1 MFDYFVLIILQ
12 ALESEIVSHVPMM
25 SAVADTAQHMINNK
39 HYASNDVSSRLDQL
53 QAQLQVLKDHAA
65 QRRAK
70 LLDAVESQ
78 MVSSTIN

>member
-1 MFDYFVLIILQ
+1 
-12 ALESEIVSHVPMM
+12 MM

-39 HYASNDVSSRLDQL
+39 HYACADVSNRLDEL
-53 QAQLQVLKDHAA
+53 QIQLQVLKDYAA

-78 MVSSTIN
+78 MVCEMIWDGGGRRGERGREM